1 MRGMKRIFYIIA
13 VLLAL
18 TWMFTFFI
26 LKSGG
31 GVHVLMLM
39 ALICWVHAIIICP
52 APNRKY
58 ILKEMEEDKT
68 GESERSIFKRQ
79 RA

>member
-1 MRGMKRIFYIIA
+1 MKRIFYIIA

-18 TWMFTFFI
+18 TWAFTFFI
-26 LKSGG
+26 LHVGG
-31 GVHVLMLM
+31 GVHVLILM
-39 ALICWVHAIIICP
+39 ALICWVHAIITCP

-58 ILKEMEEDKT
+58 ILKQMEEGKT
-68 GESERSIFKRQ
+68 GESVRSIFKKQ